1 MSDTNQIL
9 FQLNIGGNANRVIND
24 INQSVQNTNVKV
36 NNLTKIFEKFG
47 KISIVF
53 NQFSSSLREVNASIE
68 ELSAPGIE
76 FNKNMQEL
84 SAITGV
90 TGKGLQEI
98 GEMAK
103 DVAKTF
109 ATDASDSVESFKL
122 LLSQLS
128 PELGK
133 TPEVMKKMGEDI
145 AILSKTMGGD
155 TVAAAE
161 VLTTA
166 MNQYQVSMEDPIE
179 AEKEMARMMNVM
191 AAAAKEGSAE
201 LPQIQEALKQA
212 GMAAK
217 TAGVSFEETNAAI
230 QVLDKAGKKGSE
242 GGVALRNVMT
252 TLAAGRFLPKD
263 VQQELQSAGINIGIL
278 TDRSR
283 SLQER
288 LQVLKPI
295 MEDQA
300 LLTKLFGRENVSSA
314 IALIGGTQALQEYT
328 QAISGTNTATEQA
341 DIIMQSYEE
350 RHKRLQAA
358 IEGLKLKMFDMTN
371 GMTMYVQT
379 FIEMIVPL
387 AQTIPLFTGIYKAFV
402 MVITGIKG
410 IVLSVRV
417 AIVSF
422 GGLAGAARVA
432 CASIGAAIKSIP
444 VIGWIIAI
452 VAAIGGLIAY
462 FWNTSAK
469 FRAIVKGSWAYV
481 VSITKEAWGV
491 IKKIFV
497 SIAEAIEG
505 VITFNPKKVLK
516 ATKGIVGVFKDFGKQ
531 SAKAYKDAYDK
542 EIEKS
547 KKEEKKEK
555 MEVPDIA
562 TGVTEANKDIGGS
575 SASASLS
582 AGSIASGGGNS
593 SSTNKT
599 DNRNT

>member
-263 VQQELQSAGINIGIL
+263 VQEELQRAGININIL

-288 LQVLKPI
+288 LQTLKPV
-295 MEDQA
+295 MQDQA
-300 LLTKLFGRENVSSA
+300 LLTKLFGREN
-314 IALIGGTQALQEYT
+314 
-328 QAISGTNTATEQA
+328 SGRQ
-341 DIIMQSYEE
+341 
-350 RHKRLQAA
+350 
-358 IEGLKLKMFDMTN
+358 
-371 GMTMYVQT
+371 
-379 FIEMIVPL
+379 
-387 AQTIPLFTGIYKAFV
+387 
-402 MVITGIKG
+402 
-410 IVLSVRV
+410 
-417 AIVSF
+417 
-422 GGLAGAARVA
+422 
-432 CASIGAAIKSIP
+432 
-444 VIGWIIAI
+444 
-452 VAAIGGLIAY
+452 
-462 FWNTSAK
+462 
-469 FRAIVKGSWAYV
+469 
-481 VSITKEAWGV
+481 
-491 IKKIFV
+491 
-497 SIAEAIEG
+497 
-505 VITFNPKKVLK
+505 
-516 ATKGIVGVFKDFGKQ
+516 
-531 SAKAYKDAYDK
+531 
-542 EIEKS
+542 
-547 KKEEKKEK
+547 
-555 MEVPDIA
+555 
-562 TGVTEANKDIGGS
+562 
-575 SASASLS
+575 
-582 AGSIASGGGNS
+582 
-593 SSTNKT
+593 
-599 DNRNT
+599 